1 MKRLHEE
8 HLYYKLR
15 DVVTELEIK
24 REEQGISR
32 QQLAKKTGIAVSAIR
47 YAETE
52 KTICYTLA
60 NIILICEAL
69 NVKPSDILKS
79 IDL

>member
-1 MKRLHEE
+1 MKRLREE
-8 HLYYKLR
+8 KLYYKLR
-15 DVVTELEIK
+15 DVVTELEIR

-32 QQLAKKTGIAVSAIR
+32 HELAKRTGIAPSAIL
-47 YAETE
+47 YTE
-52 KTICYTLA
+52 KERTICYTLA